1 MKRTLGIAVKEG
13 IIVAVASVVV
23 ALVFNFVRND
33 GIPLIADAE
42 AFRIQTNAEF
52 LKAEDAGRLFEEG
65 SAIFVDARA
74 AEIYGIRR
82 IEGAVN
88 ITPTETGPEN
98 LAWLCGAGAHIVCYA
113 AQASQRQ
120 AGIVAD
126 KLLELGCEKV
136 FVLHGGIEAWIE
148 LGLPLEETGA

>member
-1 MKRTLGIAVKEG
+1 VKRTLCIAVKEG

-52 LKAEDAGRLFEEG
+52 LKAEDARRLFEEG

-74 AEIYGIRR
+74 A
-82 IEGAVN
+82 
-88 ITPTETGPEN
+88 
-98 LAWLCGAGAHIVCYA
+98 
-113 AQASQRQ
+113 
-120 AGIVAD
+120 
-126 KLLELGCEKV
+126 
-136 FVLHGGIEAWIE
+136 
-148 LGLPLEETGA
+148 